1 MASNDKTY
9 MRLYVNVENQASIT
23 CPQCNTVKVANVGPY
38 KGSRKPLTVKC
49 RCGWVFHAIL
59 ETRKFYRKSVNLTG
73 HYARAGTPNY
83 VRMIVENLSLS
94 GIGFRVKGRTTVKI
108 GDLLII
114 RVALDNKTQTEIV
127 KDIAVRVV
135 RQADDA
141 FIGGEFCDT
150 RTFYKELA
158 WYLNPN

>member
-9 MRLYVNVENQASIT
+9 VRLYVNVENQASIT
-23 CPQCNTVKVANVGPY
+23 CPQCNTVKVANVGPF

-49 RCGWVFHAIL
+49 RCGWIFHAIL
-59 ETRKFYRKSVNLTG
+59 ETRKFYRKSVHLIG
-73 HYARAGTPNY
+73 HYAKAGTPNY
-83 VRMIVENLSLS
+83 VRMVVENLSLS

-108 GDLLII
+108 GDRLII
-114 RVALDNKTQTEIV
+114 KVALNNKAQTEIV
-127 KDIAVRVV
+127 KEITVRVV
-135 RQADDA
+135 KQTDDA